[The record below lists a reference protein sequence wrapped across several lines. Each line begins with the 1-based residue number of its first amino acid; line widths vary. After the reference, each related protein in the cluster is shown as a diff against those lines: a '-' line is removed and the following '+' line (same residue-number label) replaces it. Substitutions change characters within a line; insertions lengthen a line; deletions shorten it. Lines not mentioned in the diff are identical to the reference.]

1 MLDFGIPQQK
11 ALDLEERMKKCGIKE
26 SELEET
32 FVRSQGAG
40 GQKVNKTSTCVQL
53 RHLPTGL
60 MVKMQKSRSRRLNR
74 MLEDAYVNCWK
85 RDSLERRVRGQRK

>member
-40 GQKVNKTSTCVQL
+40 GQKVNKTSTCVSSGIFPL
-53 RHLPTGL
+53 
-60 MVKMQKSRSRRLNR
+60 VSWSR
-74 MLEDAYVNCWK
+74 C
-85 RDSLERRVRGQRK
+85 RRVEADG